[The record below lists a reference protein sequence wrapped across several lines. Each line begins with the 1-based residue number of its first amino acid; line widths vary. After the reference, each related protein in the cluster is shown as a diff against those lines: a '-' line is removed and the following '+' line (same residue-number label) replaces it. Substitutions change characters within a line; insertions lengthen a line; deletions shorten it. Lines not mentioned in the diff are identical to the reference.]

1 MKRLRVK
8 DGCFVHPNTFEP
20 LHSVEVVIT
29 NRGSLS
35 RSYYDGEGALNCW
48 SYDCDFPDPNV
59 PASKR
64 QASRCID
71 CVQSI
76 QRGGFGK
83 GTPCRFFTV
92 IHVAF
97 LGMEQVFE
105 LRVNALSL
113 FAKDGTDLNLYKY
126 IEYLEDN
133 QEQVEDV
140 ITEIYLGDSY
150 GTHKMYF
157 KPVRPLR
164 EEELANIQQLV
175 RAAPKESNPF
185 ETIKEQEMAYST
197 YIIKNVEALYPH
209 LDQPYKFDSKAG
221 KRGQS
226 VPCDAA
232 DDGAGYEL
240 NFNMNKD
247 QAKALYKVMQDAYV
261 NHKGRDKSWP
271 DKLDMPFEKSKND
284 TDLFVG
290 KARLKA
296 MYGTQATKPPAQYDA
311 KNQPL
316 ESGFKLTTGSTVNI
330 AVELVPYKMAATGV
344 SLRLRGVQVLK
355 YLPYK
360 PPSPFDA
367 EEGFSA
373 DENSGSPFESNDGD
387 DMFES
392 EDTPKPAAD
401 PDPFDDEEEEV
412 KEPVKRK
419 KKKDETPD
427 DDDDI
432 ADIIDVWGDDDD

>member
-1 MKRLRVK
+1 MKRLKVK
-8 DGCFVHPNTFEP
+8 DGCFVHPDTYEP

-35 RSYYDGEGALNCW
+35 RSYYDDKGVLNCW
-48 SYDCDFPDPNV
+48 SYDCDFPDPSV
-59 PASKR
+59 PATKK
-64 QASRCID
+64 QAGRCID

-76 QRGGFGK
+76 QQGGFGK

-92 IHVAF
+92 IEVAF
-97 LGMEQVFE
+97 LGRDEIFE

-126 IEYLEDN
+126 VEYLEDN

-164 EEELANIQQLV
+164 EEELANVQQLV

-185 ETIKEQEMAYST
+185 ETIKEQEMAYPT

-209 LDQPYKFDSKAG
+209 LNQPYKFDSKAG
-221 KRGQS
+221 KRGQT

-240 NFNMNKD
+240 NFNMDKD

-261 NHKGRDKSWP
+261 NHKGRDDSWP

-284 TDLFVG
+284 RDIFVG

-296 MYGTQATKPPAQYDA
+296 MYGTTATKPPAQYDA

-316 ESGFKLTTGSTVNI
+316 DSDFKLTTGSTVNI

-373 DENSGSPFESNDGD
+373 NENSDSPFESNDSD
-387 DMFES
+387 EMFEAK
-392 EDTPKPAAD
+392 DAPKAAEA
-401 PDPFDDEEEEV
+401 DPFDDEEEV

-419 KKKDETPD
+419 KKKDEKPD